1 MSNTLT
7 SKNLDSVTYFKKG
20 TVIFAEGMPSKNLY
34 IIKSG
39 EVRLLK
45 NKNNKLYTLAIC
57 RDKEILNEIAILTNT
72 NNSYSAITEK
82 DTEIVMVSEKDINAS
97 ITSGPLWIEEL
108 LGTLCERLVSV
119 KEVVEEHQ
127 LQDTMSD
134 KELIMSRE
142 QENEYLNLIQVYKT
156 AR

>member
-1 MSNTLT
+1 MSNTLA

-82 DTEIVMVSEKDINAS
+82 DTEVVMISEKDINAS

-127 LQDTMSD
+127 LQDTMSE

>member
-82 DTEIVMVSEKDINAS
+82 DTEIVMVSEKDISAS

>member
-108 LGTLCERLVSV
+108 LGTLCERLISV

>member
-1 MSNTLT
+1 MSNTHT

>member
-82 DTEIVMVSEKDINAS
+82 DTEVVMVSEKDINAS

>member
-1 MSNTLT
+1 MSNTLA

-82 DTEIVMVSEKDINAS
+82 DTEVVMVSEKDINAS

-127 LQDTMSD
+127 LQDTMSE